1 MSRMAESFF
10 AASPLLV
17 LPIVAMVIFG
27 AVFLVITARAI
38 RTPNDEIEKRRA
50 MPLEEDHHG

>member
-10 AASPLLV
+10 AVSPLLA
-17 LPIVAMVIFG
+17 LPIISMVIFG
-27 AVFLVITARAI
+27 VVFLAITMRTM
-38 RTPNDEIEKRRA
+38 RTPNDEIERRRA

>member
-1 MSRMAESFF
+1 
-10 AASPLLV
+10 V
-17 LPIVAMVIFG
+17 LPIVSMVIFG
-27 AVFLVITARAI
+27 AVFLAITMRAM

>member
-17 LPIVAMVIFG
+17 LPIVSMVIFG
-27 AVFLVITARAI
+27 AVFLAITMRAM